1 MINKVINKVYK
12 MEIIT
17 KCRKVVKDL
26 LCNLIIINLLSK
38 NITNNFIFITLIQNN
53 QWFLHFNRKEITVL
67 NNKII
72 IIMIMIN
79 NLLKI
84 QKNLK

>member
-26 LCNLIIINLLSK
+26 LCNLIIINPLSK

-53 QWFLHFNRKEITVL
+53 Q
-67 NNKII
+67 
-72 IIMIMIN
+72 
-79 NLLKI
+79 
-84 QKNLK
+84 